1 MLRTRWNQLK
11 QMLIQQSLGIGAI
24 AFLLSLKA
32 TGVLQTIELNQLDHF
47 LKLRP
52 EETVDNRI
60 LLVKIDQLYLDRM
73 QHKYPDRAGLEYQ
86 ALADLT
92 QLILDNQPAT
102 VALDIPVVR
111 LSGDGQDNLL
121 RLFEQYPELI
131 TVEKAFRPRIPP
143 ISGIPAQ
150 QLAFNDF
157 PIDIDGNV
165 RRTFLVSYT
174 AEQEEIKSSLSF
186 RLAEL
191 YLDKMHGIRVSNG
204 QRDPDAPQFS
214 EVEIPRLKLNREPY
228 LGDRKINGIQTII
241 SFRQQ
246 NEAFEAIAASSIVEN
261 SDQNERIQNKIVI
274 VGITAPNL
282 TTSLNT
288 TVPRVRLGEEEMF
301 DNGML
306 GIELQAHATSQILSS
321 VLDNRALIRG
331 ISQTYSYG
339 LLLMFGI
346 AGCAL
351 GRSSKNV
358 FVSLL
363 GLLVAAFGLWMGC
376 YMIFLT
382 SGLYLPPVVNLLTLT
397 VTGLSY
403 IFLFQREIADQEIL
417 EARLENAEQARED
430 LWQERRRAIE
440 DVFGEI
446 HNGPLQ
452 MLSITLRQIQD
463 GDSSIAKIETQLQ
476 ALNQQI
482 RLVGEHLKRE
492 SQVEARQSLLWGNQK
507 IDLNQPLH
515 ELLYEVY
522 TVSLQADWPNFRNL
536 KVKSRSFE
544 PLGQAQ
550 LSNEEKDWLGHFL
563 AEAICNVGKHAHGA
577 TRLVVR
583 GQRCSERYTLS
594 VEDNGYSDY
603 NGHNGDIVLGDRA
616 GGGTKMAREL
626 EDRMNGT
633 FSREWLS
640 PQGFR
645 CVLSWSLQSSE
656 NA

>member
-1 MLRTRWNQLK
+1 
-11 QMLIQQSLGIGAI
+11 MLIQQSLGIGAI

-32 TGVLQTIELNQLDHF
+32 TGVLQAIELNQLDQF

-52 EETVDNRI
+52 EETVENRI

-73 QHKYPDRAGLEYQ
+73 QHKYSDRAGLEYQ

-92 QLILDNQPAT
+92 QLILASQPAT

-143 ISGIPAQ
+143 ISSIPAQ

-157 PIDIDGNV
+157 PIDLDGNV

-191 YLDKMHGIRVSNG
+191 YLDKMHGIGVSNG
-204 QRDPDAPQFS
+204 QRDPDAPQFG

-228 LGDRKINGIQTII
+228 LGDSNIDGIQTII

-246 NEAFEAIAASSIVEN
+246 NAAFEAITASAILEN

-274 VGITAPNL
+274 VGITAPKL

-288 TVPRVRLGEEEMF
+288 TFPKVRLGEEEMIG
-301 DNGML
+301 NGML

-363 GLLVAAFGLWMGC
+363 GLLIAAFGLWIVC
-376 YMIFLT
+376 YLIFLT
-382 SGLYLPPVVNLLTLT
+382 SGLYLPPVVNLLMLT
-397 VTGLSY
+397 VTALIYMLLS
-403 IFLFQREIADQEIL
+403 QREIADQEIAAERKVL
-417 EARLENAEQARED
+417 ELAAQDRDSR
-430 LWQERRRAIE
+430 WQERRRAIE

-463 GDSSIAKIETQLQ
+463 GETSIAKIETQLQ

-492 SQVEARQSLLWGNQK
+492 SQIEARQSLLWGNQQ

-536 KVKSRSFE
+536 KVKSRSFD

-550 LSNEEKDWLGHFL
+550 LSNEEKDWLGRFL

-577 TRLVVR
+577 SAVGCAR
-583 GQRCSERYTLS
+583 
-594 VEDNGYSDY
+594 
-603 NGHNGDIVLGDRA
+603 
-616 GGGTKMAREL
+616 TKM
-626 EDRMNGT
+626 
-633 FSREWLS
+633 F
-640 PQGFR
+640 
-645 CVLSWSLQSSE
+645 
-656 NA
+656 